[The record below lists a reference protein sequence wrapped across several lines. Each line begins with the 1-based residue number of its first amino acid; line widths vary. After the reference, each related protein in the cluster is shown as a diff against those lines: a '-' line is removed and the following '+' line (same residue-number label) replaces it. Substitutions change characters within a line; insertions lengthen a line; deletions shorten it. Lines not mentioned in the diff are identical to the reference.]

1 MKKYK
6 YKFTPLMLSLLIGLI
21 VLALVCL
28 GVNVYSIVKN
38 ISLNIEL
45 SLTNYISYAITILL
59 SICAVVI
66 SICAIFN
73 SYYKI
78 TDTELILKWGLI
90 KNKFSLSTI
99 KQIKL
104 IPLAK
109 KLELVFKD
117 DSFFVVSTCE
127 KWHEEFVDELKSK
140 NPNVSFVQDSVEGGK
155 KG

>member
-28 GVNVYSIVKN
+28 GINVYSIIKN
-38 ISLNIEL
+38 ISLNIAL
-45 SLTNYISYAITILL
+45 SLTNYISYTITLLL

-78 TDTELILKWGLI
+78 TDTEIVLKWGII
-90 KNKFSLSTI
+90 KNKFDLSII
-99 KQIKL
+99 KQVKL
-104 IPLAK
+104 IPSAK
-109 KLELVFKD
+109 KLELIFND

-140 NPNVSFVQDSVEGGK
+140 KPNISFIQDSVEGSK

>member
-21 VLALVCL
+21 VLALVCIAI
-28 GVNVYSIVKN
+28 NVYSIVKN
-38 ISLNIEL
+38 ISLNIAL

-78 TDTELILKWGLI
+78 TDTEIVLKWGII
-90 KNKFSLSTI
+90 KNKFDLSTI

-109 KLELVFKD
+109 KMELVFKD